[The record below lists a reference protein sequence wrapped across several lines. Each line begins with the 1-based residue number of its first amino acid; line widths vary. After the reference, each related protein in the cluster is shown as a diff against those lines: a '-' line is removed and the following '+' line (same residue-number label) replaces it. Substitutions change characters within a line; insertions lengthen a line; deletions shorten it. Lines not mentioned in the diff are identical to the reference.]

1 MKGNMKKLDVS
12 MLVGVGGVIIATTG
26 LAMFSVPLALICLG
40 SFLVWITEK
49 AN

>member
-1 MKGNMKKLDVS
+1 MKKLDVS
-12 MLVGVGGVIIATTG
+12 ALVGFGGLVIATVG
-26 LAMFSVPLALICLG
+26 LVMVSVPLALICLG